1 MSSVSYLWN
10 SREIEWSCPGG
21 TQPAYLWQEFKPTE
35 LDKITGKLT
44 GGPGCMAS
52 VTFKGTVAQFG
63 GAVGPQGVTY
73 GCSSNEGKDF
83 VYYTIPAQDKWTYRT
98 LCVFE
103 DMEDKEHTIK
113 IKNSPL
119 IGSHLFVANFAGV
132 TRSGGEGKTV
142 LGMPDMKT
150 IPLPTPDAAYTSSLE
165 SQISK
170 AQAALASSRAS
181 VSSVSLV
188 AELSKSLL
196 ADRTSASAGTSATA
210 LANETQA
217 TTAQVATTVGAAS
230 TATSASVVDSKSFT
244 TTSFVLIS
252 ATVLA
257 IIVVALI
264 VAMCWNTSPKKKRRD
279 PASEIE
285 DKLGR
290 STPQRRQRRRQRRQ
304 ASDDEGSVTS
314 SANSSGSDR
323 TNSSTSGDDSDSA
336 SEKQRRRRART
347 LGRFQRNSY
356 GGPPL
361 MSLQQRWP
369 DDSYSPLASA
379 GDRLMLTRD
388 EGAA

>member
-1 MSSVSYLWN
+1 MGSVSYLWN

-21 TQPAYLWQEFKPTE
+21 TQPAYLWQEFKPTS

-52 VTFKGTVAQFG
+52 VTFKGTEAQFG

-83 VYYTIPAQDKWTYRT
+83 VYYTIPAQENWTYR
-98 LCVFE
+98 LL
-103 DMEDKEHTIK
+103 HTIK

-119 IGSHLFVANFAGV
+119 IGSHLFIANFAGI

-142 LGMPDMKT
+142 LGLPQMKT

-165 SQISK
+165 SEISK
-170 AQAALASSRAS
+170 AQASFASSRAS
-181 VSSVSLV
+181 VSSVSFV
-188 AELSKSLL
+188 SQLSKSFL
-196 ADRTSASAGTSATA
+196 ADRTSASAGASATA
-210 LANETQA
+210 SVNETQA
-217 TTAQVATTVGAAS
+217 TTAQVATTVGASS
-230 TATSASVVDSKSFT
+230 TSTSTSVVDSKSFT

-264 VAMCWNTSPKKKRRD
+264 VAMCWNTSPKKRRD

-290 STPQRRQRRRQRRQ
+290 SPPRRRRRQRRLVPFGPVQ
-304 ASDDEGSVTS
+304 LV
-314 SANSSGSDR
+314 NFWR
-323 TNSSTSGDDSDSA
+323 R
-336 SEKQRRRRART
+336 QRLR
-347 LGRFQRNSY
+347 
-356 GGPPL
+356 
-361 MSLQQRWP
+361 
-369 DDSYSPLASA
+369 
-379 GDRLMLTRD
+379 
-388 EGAA
+388 